1 MKILSFKAV
10 QLEELNSIPW
20 TAIAAGV
27 GAASGVTAVIIITDL
42 LQITYLYENK
52 VVKSMKTLTF
62 KEVQLEE
69 LNSVPWNVKIA
80 VAGGVGAASGV
91 AAVIIIT

>member
-1 MKILSFKAV
+1 
-10 QLEELNSIPW
+10 
-20 TAIAAGV
+20 
-27 GAASGVTAVIIITDL
+27 
-42 LQITYLYENK
+42 
-52 VVKSMKTLTF
+52 MKTLTF

-69 LNSVPWNVKIA
+69 LNSVPWNVKIV